1 MISKELH
8 VLYED
13 EVGSCLVRKDP
24 VVYMLMNREFSNLSW
39 ELFRLL
45 WKLRLLAVTPLFTL
59 EEDSH

>member
-13 EVGSCLVRKDP
+13 EVGVGKDP
-24 VVYMLMNREFSNLSW
+24 VVYMLMNRESSNLSW